1 MGRAGVTSVVG
12 VLGAGLLLSACTQ
25 NAGPPDAQ
33 PTQEPSAEETTPA
46 AAPAGDRPIT
56 LAFAGDTHFEFHL
69 TDLFDN
75 PGAGLGPIDRVL
87 SDADVTVVNLETAIT
102 TRGTPEPKE
111 LEVPDNRYHFRT
123 SPAALDVLEAAG
135 VDAVSMANNHG
146 ADYGAVGMR
155 DTLRAKDEGPIAVLG
170 VGRNQREAFAPYRVT
185 VRGTE
190 IAVVVADAS
199 PREGASTLWGAT
211 ATDPGIAAAREPR
224 PEVLLERVRRLARTA
239 DVVVV
244 YMHWGREYDACAT
257 AEQHTASRALSR
269 AGADV
274 IIGSHTHRLLGSG
287 WQPDGSYVNYGL
299 GNFVW
304 YHDLAPETG
313 VLKLSLED
321 GRVVDDE
328 WVPALIQP
336 DGRPKPLTGPAAER
350 ATAQWRAARTCA
362 DVAPAPGEPPVRY
375 RSSIR
380 TIDARLK
387 ERMSSSHQARC
398 PLGYDDLR
406 YLRMSHVG
414 FDGRVRQGE
423 MIVAASQADTVV
435 GIFRR
440 LFTAGYP
447 IRRMRLV
454 SEYGGNDD
462 RSMAANNSSAYNC
475 RPVAGTQRWS
485 DHAYG
490 TAIDLNP
497 VQNPYLRLG
506 APVEPPAGRPY
517 AELDRSVRA
526 EPPWGVIHDGDPV
539 IQAFN
544 EAGWAWGGFW
554 ADPDYQHFTA
564 GSPR

>member
-1 MGRAGVTSVVG
+1 MRRTRVSRAVVALCA
-12 VLGAGLLLSACTQ
+12 VLVVAGCTEPT
-25 NAGPPDAQ
+25 APPAAVPDPAD
-33 PTQEPSAEETTPA
+33 EETSAVATP
-46 AAPAGDRPIT
+46 GDARPIT
-56 LAFAGDTHFEFHL
+56 LAFAGDSHFEFHL

-75 PGAGLGPIDRVL
+75 PDNGLGPINRVL
-87 SDADVTVVNLETAIT
+87 SDADVTVLNLETAIT

-123 SPAALDVLEAAG
+123 APAALDVLAAAG

-146 ADYGAVGMR
+146 ADYGPVGMR
-155 DTLRAKDEGPIAVLG
+155 DTLRAKDESPIAVLG
-170 VGRNQREAFAPYRVT
+170 VGRNRREAFAPYRVD

-190 IAVVVADAS
+190 IAVVAADAS

-211 ATDPGIAAAREPR
+211 AEDPGTAAAREPR
-224 PEVLLERVRRLARTA
+224 PEVLLDRVRRLSRTA

-244 YMHWGREYDACAT
+244 FLHWGREYDVCAT
-257 AEQHTASRALSR
+257 VDQQTTARALSR

-274 IIGSHTHRLLGSG
+274 IVGSHTHRLLGSG

-313 VLKLSLED
+313 VLKLSLEN
-321 GRVVDDE
+321 GEVVSDE
-328 WVPALIQP
+328 WIPALIQP
-336 DGRPKPLTGPAAER
+336 DGRPKPLAGSAAKR
-350 ATAQWRAARTCA
+350 ATAQWRAARACA
-362 DVAPAPGEPPVRY
+362 DVAPAPGEAPVRF

-380 TIDARLK
+380 PVDAELR
-387 ERMSSSHQARC
+387 ERMAPSHRDRC
-398 PLGYDDLR
+398 PLDHRDLR

-414 FDGRVRQGE
+414 FDGRVHQGE
-423 MIVAASQADTVV
+423 MVVAASQADTVV

-440 LFTAGYP
+440 LFHAGYP

-454 SEYGGNDD
+454 SDYGGNDD
-462 RSMAANNSSAYNC
+462 RSMAANNTSAYNC
-475 RPVAGTQRWS
+475 RPVAGTRRWS

-490 TAIDLNP
+490 TAVDINP
-497 VQNPYLRLG
+497 VQNPYLRPTG
-506 APVEPPAGRPY
+506 SIAPRAGRAY
-517 AELDRSVRA
+517 ARLDRSVDA
-526 EPPWGVIHDGDPV
+526 EPPWGVIHDGDVV

-544 EAGWAWGGFW
+544 DAGWAWGGFW

-564 GSPR
+564 GS

>member
-1 MGRAGVTSVVG
+1 MGRTVISSVVG
-12 VLGAGLLLSACTQ
+12 MLGAGLLLTACTQ
-25 NAGPPDAQ
+25 NPEPRDTGPTHE
-33 PTQEPSAEETTPA
+33 PTAEGTTPA
-46 AAPAGDRPIT
+46 AAEADARPIT
-56 LAFAGDTHFEFHL
+56 LAFAGDAHFEFHL
-69 TDLFDN
+69 TDLFED
-75 PGAGLGPIDRVL
+75 PGAGLGPINRVL

-111 LEVPDNRYHFRT
+111 LEVPSNRYHFRT
-123 SPAALDVLEAAG
+123 APAALDVLAAAG
-135 VDAVSMANNHG
+135 VDAVSMANNHA
-146 ADYGAVGMR
+146 ADYGPLGMQ
-155 DTLRAKDEGPIAVLG
+155 DTLRAKAESPIAVLG
-170 VGRNQREAFAPYRVT
+170 VGRNRREAFAPYRVT

-190 IAVVVADAS
+190 IAVVAADAS

-211 ATDPGIAAAREPR
+211 DDEPGTAAARGPR
-224 PEVLLERVRRLARTA
+224 PEVLLEQVRRLARTA

-257 AEQHTASRALSR
+257 PEQQITAAALSK

-274 IIGSHTHRLLGSG
+274 IVGSHAHRLLGSG

-313 VLKLSLED
+313 VLRLSVED

-328 WVPALIQP
+328 WVPALVQP
-336 DGRPKPLTGPAAER
+336 DGRPKPLTGAPADR
-350 ATAQWRAARTCA
+350 ATAQWRATRTCA
-362 DVAPAPGEPPVRY
+362 DVAPAPGEPPVRF

-380 TIDARLK
+380 PISGALK
-387 ERMSSSHQARC
+387 EQMAPSHRERC
-398 PLGYDDLR
+398 PLDYADLR

-414 FDGRVRQGE
+414 FDGRAHQGE

-435 GIFRR
+435 GIFRE
-440 LFTAGYP
+440 LFRAGFP

-454 SEYGGNDD
+454 SDYGGNDD
-462 RSMAANNSSAYNC
+462 RSMAANNTSAYNC

-490 TAIDLNP
+490 AAIDINP
-497 VQNPYLRLG
+497 VQNPYLRAG

-517 AELDRSVRA
+517 AGLDRSVEA
-526 EPPWGVIHDGDPV
+526 EPPWGVIHDGDVV

-554 ADPDYQHFTA
+554 TDPDYQHFTA
-564 GSPR
+564 GG